1 MRLRMKD
8 IARDLGLSAVTVSKA
23 LRHHP
28 DISEETRNRILKRI
42 KELDYRPNFAARAL
56 ITGRTWTVGLVVPDL
71 LHPFFAQ
78 VAEAISAEIRKTGY
92 SLILASSED
101 DPDLERQQIEQLLAH
116 RVDVILVASTQWSV
130 ESFRKIEEQNIPYVL
145 VDRKFAGLTA
155 NFVGTDDEAAGF
167 MAASHLIEQGCKRV
181 AHIRGP
187 EISTAFG
194 RLEGYKRAL
203 ASQGVPSRAEYV
215 VSIGHSGDHHGDL
228 SAYEV
233 TRKLLALDSRP
244 DGIFCYND
252 PVAIGAMR
260 AILDAG
266 VSIPE
271 EIAVVGCGNV
281 LNSDFFRVPLSTI
294 DQDSEGVGE
303 KAAKL
308 AMSLVG
314 AKTPVR
320 PKTELI
326 TPRLLVR
333 SSSRRNPV
341 LK

>member
-28 DISEETRNRILKRI
+28 DISEETRNRVLKRI
-42 KELDYRPNFAARAL
+42 KELDYRPNFTARAL
-56 ITGRTWTVGLVVPDL
+56 ITGRTWTAGLVVPDL

-78 VAEAISAEIRKTGY
+78 VAHAISAEIRESGY

-101 DPDLERQQIEQLLAH
+101 DPELERQQIDQLLAH

-130 ESFRKIEEQNIPYVL
+130 KSFRKIEQDNIPYVL
-145 VDRKFAGLTA
+145 VDRRFAGLAA
-155 NFVGTDDEAAGF
+155 NFVGIDDEAAGF
-167 MAASHLIEQGCKRV
+167 LATSHLLEQGCKRI

-187 EISTAFG
+187 EVSTASG
-194 RLEGYKRAL
+194 RAEGYKRAL
-203 ASQGVPSRAEYV
+203 STAGVQSSPDYI
-215 VSIGHSGDHHGDL
+215 VSIGSSGDHRGDL

-233 TRKLLALDSRP
+233 TRKLLSLNPRP
-244 DGIFCYND
+244 DGLFCYND

-266 VSIPE
+266 LQIPE
-271 EIAVVGCGNV
+271 DVAVVGCGNV

-294 DQDSEGVGE
+294 DQDSKGVGE
-303 KAAKL
+303 KAARL
-308 AMSLVG
+308 AMSLVK
-314 AKTPVR
+314 AEKPER
-320 PKTELI
+320 PKAELI
-326 TPRLLVR
+326 TPQILVR
-333 SSSRRNPV
+333 ESSRR
-341 LK
+341 K